1 MELIGTSAFPPPQRR
16 LRLGFV
22 GGGQGAFIG
31 AVHASGARLSN
42 RWEVI
47 AGALSSNLQRAL
59 ASGKEWFLNEDRIY
73 SDYEDMARKEAARSD
88 GIDAVVIVTPNHMHY
103 PVAKAFMLAGMDVI
117 CDKPVTATLE
127 QALDLLKIR
136 DETGVFFGVTYSYS
150 AHSMVRQARA
160 MIKAG
165 MLGDIRQIHV
175 EYFQEWAVDLPDDGS
190 AWRLD
195 PEKSGGCFSVGDIG
209 THAFHLAEF
218 VADRKVDSLLASFH
232 VCGQPKALEDTA
244 FMHLKFAG
252 NIPGTLM
259 ISQAAAGNQCDLG
272 IRIFG
277 TEAGL
282 EWRQENPEYIRFT
295 PVDKPTQILWRGFG
309 AGILDEARRLV
320 RLPRGHPEALTDAW
334 ANLYTE
340 FSVAIEARRS
350 GQKLEDGLLADC
362 PQLDDGVRGLK
373 FVDAA
378 IASNRT
384 RQWIQIPG

>member
-1 MELIGTSAFPPPQRR
+1 MELTGTSSFPPPQRR

-42 RWEVI
+42 RWEI
-47 AGALSSNLQRAL
+47 ISGALSSNPQRAQ
-59 ASGKEWFLNEDRIY
+59 ASGKEWFLAEDRIY
-73 SDYEDMARKEAARSD
+73 SDYAEMARKEAARSD

-103 PVAKAFMLAGMDVI
+103 PIAKAFMLAGIDVI
-117 CDKPVTATLE
+117 CDKPVTATLDE
-127 QALDLLKIR
+127 ALDLLKIR
-136 DETGVFFGVTYSYS
+136 AQTGVFFGVTYSYS
-150 AHSMVRQARA
+150 AHAMVRQARA

-165 MLGDIRQIHV
+165 MLGEIRQIHV
-175 EYFQEWAVDLPDDGS
+175 EYFQEWAVDLTEESG
-190 AWRLD
+190 AWRLN

-218 VADRKVDSLLASFH
+218 ASGRKVESLLASFH
-232 VCGQPKALEDTA
+232 VCGKPKKLEDTA
-244 FMHLKFAG
+244 FMHLRFAG
-252 NIPGTLM
+252 DIPGTLM

-277 TEAGL
+277 SKAGL

-295 PVDKPTQILWRGFG
+295 QVDKPTEIYWRGFG
-309 AGILDEARRLV
+309 AGMLDEARRLV
-320 RLPRGHPEALTDAW
+320 RLPRGHPEALSDAW

-340 FSVAIEARRS
+340 FAVAIEARRT
-350 GQKLEDGLLADC
+350 GNTLAHGVLDDC

-373 FVDAA
+373 FVQAA
-378 IASNRT
+378 IDSNQN
-384 RQWIQIPG
+384 RQWVTLR